1 MRIHFLLIV
10 SSITAFAEKPIAAQ
24 QMPATDAEE
33 IVVQMLAH
41 DAQRQASTEGYF
53 GTRRYILRNEQMHKC
68 AKMTVRV
75 KGDPDG
81 TKHFEIVSEE
91 GWKAAQKHVLS
102 KMLES
107 EEETSRP
114 AEKPKTRLS
123 PDNYDFQ
130 LVGTERTGDRTSYEI
145 EVTPKRR
152 EKYLFHGRIWVDTE
166 DYALVRADGNP
177 AKNPSFWIKTVHFV
191 HTYEKSGEFWF
202 PVTTES
208 VTEARLFGTTNLT
221 IEYFE
226 YQPIVVPRVPETAV
240 EVVQAGGQR

>member
-10 SSITAFAEKPIAAQ
+10 SSITAFAEKPVAAQ
-24 QMPATDAEE
+24 QMPATDAKE

-53 GTRRYILRNEQMHKC
+53 GMRRYILRNEQMHKC
-68 AKMTVRV
+68 AQMTVRV

-81 TKHFEIVSEE
+81 TKHFDIVSEE

-130 LVGTERTGDRTSYEI
+130 LVGTERTGERTSYEI
-145 EVTPKRR
+145 EVT
-152 EKYLFHGRIWVDTE
+152 
-166 DYALVRADGNP
+166 A
-177 AKNPSFWIKTVHFV
+177 
-191 HTYEKSGEFWF
+191 GEVF
-202 PVTTES
+202 
-208 VTEARLFGTTNLT
+208 
-221 IEYFE
+221 
-226 YQPIVVPRVPETAV
+226 VPRSDLGRYGRLCSGA
-240 EVVQAGGQR
+240 RRR

>member
-1 MRIHFLLIV
+1 MRIQFLIILSI
-10 SSITAFAEKPIAAQ
+10 ITAFAEKPLSGQ
-24 QMPATDAEE
+24 QVPATDAKE

-41 DAQRQASTEGYF
+41 DAQRQASMEGYF
-53 GTRRYILRNEQMHKC
+53 GMRRYILRNEQMHKC
-68 AKMTVRV
+68 AQMTVRV
-75 KGDPDG
+75 KGESDG
-81 TKHFEIVSEE
+81 SKHFEIVSEE

-114 AEKPKTRLS
+114 EEKPKTRLS

-130 LVGTERTGDRTSYEI
+130 LVGTERTGGRTSYEI

-152 EKYLFHGRIWVDTE
+152 EKYLFHGRIWVDAE
-166 DYALVRADGNP
+166 DYALVRAAGNP

-221 IEYFE
+221 IEYFD
-226 YQPIVVPRVPETAV
+226 YQPVVAPLVPETVV
-240 EVVQAGGQR
+240 EVVQAWGQR

>member
-1 MRIHFLLIV
+1 
-10 SSITAFAEKPIAAQ
+10 
-24 QMPATDAEE
+24 
-33 IVVQMLAH
+33 
-41 DAQRQASTEGYF
+41 
-53 GTRRYILRNEQMHKC
+53 
-68 AKMTVRV
+68 
-75 KGDPDG
+75 
-81 TKHFEIVSEE
+81 
-91 GWKAAQKHVLS
+91 
-102 KMLES
+102 
-107 EEETSRP
+107 
-114 AEKPKTRLS
+114 
-123 PDNYDFQ
+123 
-130 LVGTERTGDRTSYEI
+130 
-145 EVTPKRR
+145 
-152 EKYLFHGRIWVDTE
+152 LFHGRIWVDTE